1 MLLGLGPPLL
11 LFGVAVPLPPG
22 RTGEATAPAPGKYD
36 FVCTIHPAMTG
47 TIIVT

>member
-1 MLLGLGPPLL
+1 VKGTA
-11 LFGVAVPLPPG
+11 VALPLPLG
-22 RTGEATAPAPGKYD
+22 KNVEATAPAPGTYD